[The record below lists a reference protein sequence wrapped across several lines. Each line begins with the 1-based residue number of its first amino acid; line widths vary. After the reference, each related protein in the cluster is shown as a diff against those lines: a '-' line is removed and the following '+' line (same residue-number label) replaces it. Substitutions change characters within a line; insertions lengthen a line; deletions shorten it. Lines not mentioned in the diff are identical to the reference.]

1 MSTPTTPAPTWPA
14 RPGRPSTRSTAAPLA
29 PELRDSLTEWVDA
42 ARGVATAIADDI
54 APVPFN
60 DAINRLNDARS
71 LALDLCDAAY

>member
-1 MSTPTTPAPTWPA
+1 MS
-14 RPGRPSTRSTAAPLA
+14 GSLSDPLA